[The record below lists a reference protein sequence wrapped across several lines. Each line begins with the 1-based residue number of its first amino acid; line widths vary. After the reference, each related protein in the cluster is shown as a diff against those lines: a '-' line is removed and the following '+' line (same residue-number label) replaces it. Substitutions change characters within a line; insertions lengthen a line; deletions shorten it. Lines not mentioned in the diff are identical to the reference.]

1 MNDIILASSS
11 ERRIEILK
19 KYNFHFRTVKGDIV
33 ETVNKND
40 SPEQLVMSLAFRKAY
55 SAARDNPKAIVIGG
69 DTVVVYE
76 DEILSKPKNKEDAF
90 RMLSLLSG
98 KTHEVITGISI
109 LNVESNEKVVDFE
122 KTMVKF
128 RKLDKD
134 IIDAY
139 IATNE
144 PFDKAGSY
152 GIQGIG
158 ALLVESIEG
167 CYLNVVGLPLVK
179 LDKLLN
185 RLFDISI
192 INMNK

>member
-11 ERRIEILK
+11 KRREEILR
-19 KYNFHFRTVKGDIV
+19 KYNFEFRIVKGDIV
-33 ETVNKND
+33 ETIDKKD
-40 SPEQLVMSLAFRKAY
+40 SAEELVMSLAFRKAY
-55 SAARDNPKAIVIGG
+55 SAARDNPKAIVMGA
-69 DTVVVYE
+69 DTVVVYK
-76 DEILSKPKNKEDAF
+76 DEILSKPNNREDAF

-109 LNVESNEKVVDFE
+109 LNVESNQKIIDFE
-122 KTMVKF
+122 RTKVKF
-128 RKLDKD
+128 RNLDKKV
-134 IIDAY
+134 IDTY
-139 IATNE
+139 IDTKE

-152 GIQGIG
+152 GIQDIG
-158 ALLVESIEG
+158 ALLVERIEG

-185 RLFDISI
+185 SFFDISI